1 MFCLFSVLRESH
13 SSGGL
18 SLSTGSRTS
27 QHNVTMHD
35 SFAKLFP
42 FFWQE
47 AGISAE
53 ASQMRPLW
61 PSSSYALKLIVAVL
75 CHSKITEYSELVG
88 THKDYHVQL
97 LAPHRTTEKLN
108 SMSESIVQTLTEL
121 HKASWRSYGEYSHC
135 CCIQLWIPEAKQ
147 TSDDM
152 PGMLNSSWPG
162 EHSVPLRISL

>member
-108 SMSESIVQTLTEL
+108 PMSESIVQTLTEL
-121 HKASWRSYGEYSHC
+121 HKAS
-135 CCIQLWIPEAKQ
+135 
-147 TSDDM
+147 
-152 PGMLNSSWPG
+152 
-162 EHSVPLRISL
+162 